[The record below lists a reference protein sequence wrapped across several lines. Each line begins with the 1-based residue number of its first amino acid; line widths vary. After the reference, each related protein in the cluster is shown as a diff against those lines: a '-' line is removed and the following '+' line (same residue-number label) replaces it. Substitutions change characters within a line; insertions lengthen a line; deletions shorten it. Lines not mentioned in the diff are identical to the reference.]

1 MPTILKTLEVMF
13 TDWSTEDEGL
23 VNRRQEGILG
33 QRTLEL
39 YATFI
44 GNSMLIVFLAATH
57 SVLS

>member
-1 MPTILKTLEVMF
+1 MF

-39 YATFI
+39 YAAFI